1 LTGQNFIV
9 LTAKKI
15 LLGVTGGIAA
25 YKSAELCRLLMQA
38 GAQLQ
43 VVMTHSAQAFITPLT
58 FQTLTQ
64 RPVYTQVLEGELAS
78 GMGHI
83 DLARWAEMILI
94 APASAHCLAQLAHGL
109 AADLLTTLCLV
120 STAPIY
126 LAPAMNQQMW
136 QHAAT
141 QANCATLRTRGV
153 KLWGP
158 GVGEQACGEVGPGR
172 MLEPSDIVS
181 LIIKNTVAKP
191 QEYCFVITAGPTQE
205 PIDPVRY
212 ISNRSSGK
220 MGFALAQAL
229 SEQGYPVYLIHG
241 PVSVPAPHGLVK
253 KLKITTAEEMHDA
266 VHQTLSELS
275 AQHKK
280 SVFISVAAVGDF
292 KVKSPALEK
301 RKKAVDLS
309 LGLTLEC
316 EFNPDILASVGQLEK
331 NRPEYCVGFALET
344 ADRGQALD
352 YAKKKLEQKNLDMIV
367 LNRLEPD
374 IAIDQDYNAVT
385 VLFKKTIKQKPI
397 ELGKAPKIQIAQEL
411 VSLILE
417 ELQKLSEL
425 NQNKIGK
432 IEHEHEE
439 N

>member
-1 LTGQNFIV
+1 M

-15 LLGVTGGIAA
+15 LLGITGGIAA

-38 GAQLQ
+38 GAQVQ

-83 DLARWAEMILI
+83 DLARWADLILI
-94 APASAHCLAQLAHGL
+94 APTSAHCLAQLAHGL

-141 QANCATLRTRGV
+141 QANCATLSARGV
-153 KLWGP
+153 KFLGP
-158 GVGEQACGEVGPGR
+158 GIGEQACGEIGPGR
-172 MLEPSDIVS
+172 MLEPRDIVS
-181 LIIKNTVAKP
+181 LIIKNRVARY
-191 QEYCFVITAGPTQE
+191 QDYCFVITAGPTQE

-220 MGFALAQAL
+220 MGFALAQAI

-241 PVSVPAPHGLVK
+241 PVSLSAPNGLVK
-253 KLKITTAEEMHDA
+253 KLKVNTAQEMYDA
-266 VHQTLSELS
+266 VHQELAELS

-280 SVFISVAAVGDF
+280 TVFISVAAVSDF

-316 EFNPDILASVGQLEK
+316 ELNPDILASVCQLEK

-344 ADRGQALD
+344 ADRVHALD
-352 YAKKKLEQKNLDMIV
+352 YARQKLEQKNLDMIV

-374 IAIDQDYNAVT
+374 IAIDQDNNAVT
-385 VLFKKTIKQKPI
+385 VLFKQTVKQTSI
-397 ELGKAPKIQIAQEL
+397 DLDKAPKTQIAQEL

-417 ELQKLSEL
+417 ELQ
-425 NQNKIGK
+425 I
-432 IEHEHEE
+432 
-439 N
+439 